1 MNALMLSVIM
11 QASMAT
17 GATNY
22 AEAFKQA
29 EQTGRPL
36 VVLVGADWC
45 PGCRT
50 MKQAVVP
57 QLAQRGILSSVAF
70 AQVNTGEEPALAG
83 KLMRGNS
90 IPQLIVYRK
99 TDKGWTRSQLTGVQ
113 SVGDAASFIQ
123 PYTAASSLSQNQ

>member
-1 MNALMLSVIM
+1 MNPLMLSVIL

-17 GATNY
+17 GGTTY

-29 EQTGRPL
+29 DETGRPL

-50 MKQAVVP
+50 MKQAVIP
-57 QLAQRGILSSVAF
+57 QLEQRGALSSVAF
-70 AQVNTGEEPALAG
+70 AHVNTGADPVLAG
-83 KLMRGNS
+83 KLMRGSS

-99 TDKGWTRSQLTGVQ
+99 TSKGWSRSQLTGVQ
-113 SVGDAASFIQ
+113 SVSEAASFIQ
-123 PYTAASSLSQNQ
+123 PTPAPSSLTRTE